1 MWGQISFILFNV
13 VLVLLNLL
21 PSPVEGLS
29 LDEVHGLIDCL
40 APSRPQSAAGP
51 EHGND
56 NDDDND
62 YDDDYDDDNDNDD
75 DNDDV
80 SPLSSR
86 TVGEAGV
93 CWGEV
98 EVQILDGVVC

>member
-56 NDDDND
+56 NDDD
-62 YDDDYDDDNDNDD
+62 

>member
-1 MWGQISFILFNV
+1 MAMIMMIMMM
-13 VLVLLNLL
+13 
-21 PSPVEGLS
+21 
-29 LDEVHGLIDCL
+29 IMMIIIIIMIMIMMMMI
-40 APSRPQSAAGP
+40 
-51 EHGND
+51 
-56 NDDDND
+56 
-62 YDDDYDDDNDNDD
+62 
-75 DNDDV
+75 NDDV